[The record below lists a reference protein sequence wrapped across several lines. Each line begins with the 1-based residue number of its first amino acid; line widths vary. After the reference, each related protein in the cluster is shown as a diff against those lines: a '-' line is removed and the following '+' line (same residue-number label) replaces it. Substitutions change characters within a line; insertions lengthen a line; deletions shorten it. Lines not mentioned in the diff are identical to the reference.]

1 MKQAYNHIIAY
12 SKNWTEEEWATICR
26 LFDLEPAYQIERI
39 AIGECIIEFDKTR
52 EPDISDE
59 EWDKAKKYLEMLIVE
74 YASIGFAG
82 TFGLNGVLV
91 PLRKRFEAG
100 ERTKALYDEIMRCE

>member
-1 MKQAYNHIIAY
+1 MKSAYDHIIVH
-12 SKNWTEEEWATICR
+12 SKNWTEEEWGTICK

-39 AIGECIIEFDKTR
+39 AISECIIEVDKTV
-52 EPDISDE
+52 EPTISEE
-59 EWDKAKKYLEMLIVE
+59 EWDKAKRYLEMLIVE

-82 TFGLNGVLV
+82 SFGLNGVLV

-100 ERTKALYDEIMRCE
+100 ERTKALYDEIMECE